1 MRIVFIGAVEFSF
14 KALKH
19 LISLEAQIVG
29 VCTLKV
35 SDFNADHVDLR
46 PISEAHA
53 IPSFY
58 AEDINSN
65 EALDWIRDKS
75 PDVIFC
81 FGWSSLIKQDLLL
94 LSPLG
99 IVGFHPAAL
108 PANRGRHPIIW
119 ALVLGLKSTASTFFF
134 MNNGADSGDIL
145 SQEEIIIAS
154 RDDAR
159 TLYDKVVKTAMAQIT
174 KFLPQL
180 ANDTFPRIKQ
190 NESLANVWRKRSYAD
205 GQIDWRMSAQSVH
218 NLVRG
223 LSSPYAGAHFLL
235 DGKEIKVWKT
245 AIILDDIKNY
255 EPGKVISRTSGGV
268 VIKCGVDSIV
278 LLDTEPKLKEN
289 IGSYL

>member
-14 KALKH
+14 KALRH

-29 VCTLKV
+29 VCTLKA
-35 SDFNADHVDLR
+35 SEFNADHVDLR
-46 PISEAHA
+46 PLSEAHA

-58 AEDINSN
+58 VEDINSN
-65 EALDWIRDKS
+65 ETLDWIRDKS
-75 PDVIFC
+75 PDIIFC
-81 FGWSSLIKQDLLL
+81 FGWSRLIKQDLLL

-119 ALVLGLKSTASTFFF
+119 ALVLGVESTASTFFF

-145 SQEEIIIAS
+145 SQEEIIIGNH
-154 RDDAR
+154 DDAR
-159 TLYDKVVKTAMAQIT
+159 TLYDKVVQTAMVQIT

-180 ANDTFPRIKQ
+180 AKGTFPRIKQ
-190 NESLANVWRKRSYAD
+190 NESLANVWRKRGYAD
-205 GQIDWRMSAQSVH
+205 GQIDWRMSAQSIH

-223 LSSPYAGAHFLL
+223 LGLPYAGAHFLL

-245 AIILDDIKNY
+245 AVILDAKKNY
-255 EPGKVISRTSGGV
+255 EPGKVIPCTIGSV
-268 VIKCGVDSIV
+268 VIKCGIDAIE
-278 LLDTEPKLKEN
+278 LLDTEPKLQGN
-289 IGSYL
+289 IEGYL